1 MKDDKSI
8 DGLVIRRAK
17 ESRAAASDFLK
28 PVEVFDFN
36 KIEES
41 EKKAKKN
48 KKKDNKKNSG
58 KIEET
63 EEFSI
68 KKTKKKEKKKV
79 SKARKIIT
87 SILLSIVLLVI
98 AAIVYLVVW
107 GNDIIQK
114 ITGGSSSIWDAFTLL
129 SEDYTPLQKDS
140 NGRTNILIFGTSGY
154 NMEGDEGRGV
164 HDGAQLTDSIMV
176 LSIDQNTGD
185 IAMTSLP
192 RDLKAS
198 PTCTATGKIN
208 EVYWCNNIR
217 KDNEEGGARAL
228 MNEVTKILGIDFQ
241 YYVHVNWGSL
251 IQIVNILDGINVTLD
266 ERVKDISNTIGTF
279 EPGVTYTING
289 EQALAIA
296 RERKSTR
303 GGDFSRGKN
312 QQFVLIG
319 IKNRLYEKELSIVD
333 MVNLASTLGDNLRT
347 NLSLE
352 DFKTAAHLTYTF
364 DFDTMRQ
371 IPLVDYNR
379 NIYYFTTGN
388 INGISYVLPN
398 AGVNNYGAIQN
409 YIRTQL
415 SGTPVERE
423 GARIMV
429 LNGTGESGLAAK
441 TRDELISQG
450 YNVVKIDN
458 APESEYHYDL
468 VFQLNANTPETAK
481 TLAREKGIY
490 VEESNYITEQIDCTD
505 IDIVYIIGKIPEED
519 TETKTE

>member
-140 NGRTNILIFGTSGY
+140 NERTNILIFGTSGY

-198 PTCTATGKIN
+198 P
-208 EVYWCNNIR
+208 
-217 KDNEEGGARAL
+217 
-228 MNEVTKILGIDFQ
+228 
-241 YYVHVNWGSL
+241 H
-251 IQIVNILDGINVTLD
+251 
-266 ERVKDISNTIGTF
+266 
-279 EPGVTYTING
+279 P
-289 EQALAIA
+289 
-296 RERKSTR
+296 
-303 GGDFSRGKN
+303 
-312 QQFVLIG
+312 
-319 IKNRLYEKELSIVD
+319 
-333 MVNLASTLGDNLRT
+333 
-347 NLSLE
+347 
-352 DFKTAAHLTYTF
+352 
-364 DFDTMRQ
+364 
-371 IPLVDYNR
+371 
-379 NIYYFTTGN
+379 
-388 INGISYVLPN
+388 
-398 AGVNNYGAIQN
+398 
-409 YIRTQL
+409 
-415 SGTPVERE
+415 
-423 GARIMV
+423 
-429 LNGTGESGLAAK
+429 
-441 TRDELISQG
+441 
-450 YNVVKIDN
+450 
-458 APESEYHYDL
+458 
-468 VFQLNANTPETAK
+468 
-481 TLAREKGIY
+481 
-490 VEESNYITEQIDCTD
+490 
-505 IDIVYIIGKIPEED
+505 
-519 TETKTE
+519 